1 MNKVLRIVL
10 LFVLGTVATGL
21 ADDTVVNIYGFAED
35 FSWTEQ
41 VSHIEGNFVDESGL
55 RYGIGGDVKIFS
67 TGGFGVILG
76 GEGYLGAV
84 DYKGGV
90 QNSLTGQYI
99 PYNSKTSYYGVRGN
113 ADFGYKFKGNN
124 YVVTP
129 YCGYG
134 FDFWDRVL
142 DADLFEPEGEHGYS
156 ELWIYTAVRVGADGQ
171 YTLSQNV
178 NIFTDLCLNIFPY
191 VSESISSNGRDVTL
205 EPEGKIGFD
214 FEAGLSYNDLMFSFF
229 WKERQFGK
237 SDENDGAYQ
246 PDSEERRIGV
256 QIGLIF

>member
-1 MNKVLRIVL
+1 MNKVFRIVL

-21 ADDTVVNIYGFAED
+21 ADDTVVNIYGFVED

-41 VSHIEGNFVDESGL
+41 VSHIEGDFVDESGF
-55 RYGIGGDVKIFS
+55 RYGIGGAVNMFS
-67 TGGFGVILG
+67 SGGFGMILG

-90 QNSLTGQYI
+90 QNSMTGQYL
-99 PYNSKTSYYGVRGN
+99 PYNSKTSYYGLRGN
-113 ADFGYKFKGNN
+113 LDVGYKFRGNN
-124 YVVTP
+124 YVLTP

-142 DADLFEPEGEHGYS
+142 DADLFESEGVHGYS
-156 ELWIYTAVRVGADGQ
+156 EVWFYIAARIGAGGQ

-178 NIFTDLCLNIFPY
+178 NVFGDLCLNVFPY
-191 VSESISSNGRDVTL
+191 VSEYISSGSGDVTL

-214 FEAGLSYNDLMFSFF
+214 FEVGLSYNDILFSFF